1 MSSKIIS
8 KFSQFPIFNENN
20 FLRFNNLFGFICDDK
35 VLMILII

>member
-20 FLRFNNLFGFICDDK
+20 FQRFNKLFGFICDDK